1 MLAPPNNV
9 AIRLFTISGA
19 SSLIVGTWKKSI
31 REKEYKFSV
40 KLQIQKKKKF
50 REITKGGKQL
60 ATAS

>member
-40 KLQIQKKKKF
+40 KLQIQKNKF